1 MFFVHFC
8 PTIEWWSSG
17 PFYILADHN
26 AHTIRVSPVPKSC
39 PPLLLQNLCPTSV
52 AVRIPSGRN
61 HRYCNQSICSHLWC
75 WTMFRRFL
83 LLLTHLFHSSLWTFP
98 RYAFIEFRTSAEA
111 EAAAK
116 EVTGKLVVGKAI
128 RAVVCSE
135 RPSRTVANWK
145 QPTERELDDF
155 DLTTLYVSC
164 LPRLTERTTL
174 AQIFRTA
181 DKIKYE
187 SLPDGT
193 SKG

>member
-1 MFFVHFC
+1 MRTLSECRQCRNLVPPFC
-8 PTIEWWSSG
+8 SKISVPRQWLCVYPRDGITGIV
-17 PFYILADHN
+17 
-26 AHTIRVSPVPKSC
+26 IRVFARICGAERFFADFYSC
-39 PPLLLQNLCPTSV
+39 WSK
-52 AVRIPSGRN
+52 
-61 HRYCNQSICSHLWC
+61 HR
-75 WTMFRRFL
+75 R
-83 LLLTHLFHSSLWTFP
+83 LTHLFHSSLWTFP